1 MKRNSIALAVLS
13 ALVLMLPWSTELQ
26 AKKKCQKKQK
36 ECKDGSGKVS
46 DCCSSS
52 QVCKNGKCWYPGELD
67 LIEKQKAKQKS
78 SSSSK
83 KSGSS
88 SSSDGK
94 DDDNIKRIEM
104 LGKMLLESND
114 FKVRVQAA
122 FSLSKIKDPKILP
135 YLKKGLKDKHPAVR
149 SASASAMGKTGDPA
163 ALDALYKILDK
174 DPNAM
179 VNDAVKE
186 AILKIETDPSKL
198 GAMQKAPDMI
208 CEVPHS
214 KVKYVF
220 VIGSMN
226 DKASANRKDLPDVF
240 KRHLANSLKYVS
252 NSMVVTNDSVP
263 KDVMKQIDSGKT
275 HAFAFNASLKQL
287 EGDWDGS
294 SGYVMTAKVSII
306 CLKFPGQVL
315 AMTMNSTASSTISK
329 AGFRKKLIP
338 KLQEDAIKGAIESM
352 AASVKENLKR
362 LTGESSSGSSSK
374 GKKKKK
380 KK

>member
-1 MKRNSIALAVLS
+1 MKRTSIALAALS
-13 ALVLMLPWSTELQ
+13 AVVLVVPWSTELQ

-36 ECKDGSGKVS
+36 ECKDGSGSVT

-52 QVCKNGKCWYPGELD
+52 QVCKDGKCWYPGELD

-78 SSSSK
+78 SSSG
-83 KSGSS
+83 SGSS
-88 SSSDGK
+88 SASPSSK
-94 DDDNIKRIEM
+94 DDDNAKRIEM
-104 LGKMLLESND
+104 LSKMLLTSND

-149 SASASAMGKTGDPA
+149 SACATSLGKTGDPA

-214 KVKYVF
+214 KVKYLF
-220 VIGSMN
+220 VIGSMS
-226 DKASANRKDLPDVF
+226 DKASANRKDLASVF
-240 KRHLANSLKYVS
+240 KRHLAGSLKYVS
-252 NSMVVTNDSVP
+252 DSMVVTNDSVP
-263 KDVMKQIDSGKT
+263 KDVLKQIDAGKT
-275 HAFAFNASLKQL
+275 YGFAFNASLKQL
-287 EGDWDGS
+287 DGGWDGT
-294 SGYVMTAKVSII
+294 SGYVMTAKVSIV
-306 CLKFPGQVL
+306 CLKYPGQVL

-362 LTGESSSGSSSK
+362 LSGESSSDGSK